1 LPLPLPLPLP
11 LLLLLLFFLSIP
23 SAARNLLLAREARF
37 TTALSKCFIAFLLPG
52 SPLYSCA
59 ESLPGLM
66 VYGDTKED
74 AELRLNILALSLP
87 SFAAVWKNH
96 EDDVYDAL

>member
-1 LPLPLPLPLP
+1 
-11 LLLLLLFFLSIP
+11 
-23 SAARNLLLAREARF
+23 
-37 TTALSKCFIAFLLPG
+37 
-52 SPLYSCA
+52 
-59 ESLPGLM
+59 M